1 MSQKFV
7 EAVLRRRVLGG
18 GIAPLVA
25 TSLFAGTGTT
35 FAITVYYVVLA
46 LAALIALSFAHE
58 TAKSGLPG

>member
-1 MSQKFV
+1 
-7 EAVLRRRVLGG
+7 
-18 GIAPLVA
+18 VA